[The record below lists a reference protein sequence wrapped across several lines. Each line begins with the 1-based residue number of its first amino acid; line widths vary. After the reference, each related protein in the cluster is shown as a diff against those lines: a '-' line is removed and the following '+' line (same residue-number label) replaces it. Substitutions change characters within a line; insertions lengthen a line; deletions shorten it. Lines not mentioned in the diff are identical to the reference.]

1 MGGRRKRKKKFKK
14 TKNEEKIYCNLDRK
28 NAGLEKLGQNK
39 SIISIEKIV
48 FCASHYCLCFCCR
61 FFFVCRMY
69 VLKRVCVC
77 VRILIFTCIYPST
90 AAVFYIY
97 PCFFICINSYVD
109 INVSLSQFS
118 IVFALDLRDY

>member
-1 MGGRRKRKKKFKK
+1 MRELKLHKMMTKGWGREKKFKK

-61 FFFVCRMY
+61 FFVVVVVCM
-69 VLKRVCVC
+69 
-77 VRILIFTCIYPST
+77 S
-90 AAVFYIY
+90 
-97 PCFFICINSYVD
+97 
-109 INVSLSQFS
+109 
-118 IVFALDLRDY
+118 